1 MKERKRILEGRVVSN
16 RMTKTVVVVV
26 ERQTRHRLYGKV
38 LTVRTRFKAHDEDNR
53 CQIGDLV
60 RIIEARPLS
69 HEKRWVVTEIV
80 EKA

>member
-1 MKERKRILEGRVVSN
+1 MKEQKKVLEGRVVSN
-16 RMTKTVVVVV
+16 RMMKTVVVVV
-26 ERQTRHRLYGKV
+26 ERKTRHKLYGKV
-38 LTVRTRFKAHDEDNR
+38 LTVRTRFKAHDEENK

-69 HEKRWVVTEIV
+69 HEKRWLVTEIL

>member
-1 MKERKRILEGRVVSN
+1 MKEQRKVLEGRVVSN
-16 RMTKTVVVVV
+16 RMMKTVVVVV
-26 ERQTRHRLYGKV
+26 ERKTRHKLYGKV
-38 LTVRTRFKAHDEDNR
+38 LTVRTRFKAHDEENK

-69 HEKRWVVTEIV
+69 HEKRWLVTEIL

>member
-38 LTVRTRFKAHDEDNR
+38 VTVRTRFKAHDEENH

-69 HEKRWVVTEIV
+69 HEKRWVVTEIL

>member
-1 MKERKRILEGRVVSN
+1 MKEQKKVLEGRVVSN
-16 RMTKTVVVVV
+16 RMMKTVVVVV
-26 ERQTRHRLYGKV
+26 ERKTRHKLYGKV
-38 LTVRTRFKAHDEDNR
+38 LTVRSRFKAHDEENK

-69 HEKRWVVTEIV
+69 HEKRWLVTEIL

>member
-26 ERQTRHRLYGKV
+26 ERQTRHKLYGKV
-38 LTVRTRFKAHDEDNR
+38 VTVRTRFKAHDEESR

-60 RIIEARPLS
+60 RIVEARPLS
-69 HEKRWVVTEIV
+69 HEKRWLVTEV
-80 EKA
+80 LEKA

>member
-1 MKERKRILEGRVVSN
+1 MKEQKKVLEGRVVSN

-26 ERQTRHRLYGKV
+26 ERKTRHKLYGKV
-38 LTVRTRFKAHDEDNR
+38 LTVRTRFKAHDEENK

-69 HEKRWVVTEIV
+69 HAKRWLVTEIL
-80 EKA
+80 ETA

>member
-1 MKERKRILEGRVVSN
+1 MKEQKKVLEGRVVSN

-26 ERQTRHRLYGKV
+26 ERKTRHKLYGKV
-38 LTVRTRFKAHDEDNR
+38 LTVRSRFKAHDEENK

-69 HEKRWVVTEIV
+69 HEKRWLVTEIL
-80 EKA
+80 ETA